1 MKFIGKIC
9 RFKGMI
15 NQNLFELIK
24 DDLLENLIMLY
35 GKTIQKI
42 TQANI
47 STLEVFDIFFKTF
60 ITFES
65 FANMTSLL
73 EFNIDVSFVNSQNI
87 VKDF

>member
-1 MKFIGKIC
+1 
-9 RFKGMI
+9 MI

-35 GKTIQKI
+35 GKTVQKI

-47 STLEVFDIFFKTF
+47 LTLDAFDIFFKTF

-65 FANMTSLL
+65 FSNMTSLL

>member
-1 MKFIGKIC
+1 M
-9 RFKGMI
+9 M

-35 GKTIQKI
+35 DKTLQKI

-47 STLEVFDIFFKTF
+47 LTLEVFDIFFKTF

-65 FANMTSLL
+65 FSNMTQLL
-73 EFNIDVSFVNSQNI
+73 EFNIDVSFVNAQNI
-87 VKDF
+87 IKNF

>member
-24 DDLLENLIMLY
+24 DDLLENLILLY

-47 STLEVFDIFFKTF
+47 LTLEVFDIFFKTF

-65 FANMTSLL
+65 FSNMT
-73 EFNIDVSFVNSQNI
+73 
-87 VKDF
+87 

>member
-1 MKFIGKIC
+1 
-9 RFKGMI
+9 MI

-35 GKTIQKI
+35 GKTVQKI

-47 STLEVFDIFFKTF
+47 LTLEVFDIFFKTF

-65 FANMTSLL
+65 FSNMTQLL
-73 EFNIDVSFVNSQNI
+73 EFNIDVSFVNAQNI
-87 VKDF
+87 IKDF

>member
-1 MKFIGKIC
+1 
-9 RFKGMI
+9 MI
-15 NQNLFELIK
+15 NQNLFEIIK
-24 DDLLENLIMLY
+24 EDLLENLVMLY

-47 STLEVFDIFFKTF
+47 LTLEVFDIFFKTF

-73 EFNIDVSFVNSQNI
+73 EFNIDVSFKNSQNI
-87 VKDF
+87 VKGF